1 MAKFFV
7 NGKWKR
13 RAVTALSVTLCLSL
27 SMGILSACG
36 GNETDGGDEEE
47 DPVATETDTQL
58 LKNGNFE
65 FYSDKETEREDK
77 RTFLYSP
84 TSWSFTSGSPSSDT
98 RSGILNLD
106 EFDDLTKQGREFA
119 DVADAYAHW
128 EDENVTVYD
137 RLKFLD
143 EKKDDIKNLASD
155 SEEKKLFDKYN
166 YSMDFEDVKALS
178 EYFAKEGTEQLAPAH
193 ATEGEGAVEDE
204 NHLLM
209 IHNYTKTNN
218 VVGTGQ
224 YYTSGTTITLQAGT
238 AAEVSVWVRTDDLY
252 HYGYDTDKTEG
263 DETIPAEHP
272 DGIPVENYA
281 GAYIGVTNTVGGTTL
296 DQMQIKNINTKGE
309 WQKYTV
315 YVQANT
321 YATSTF
327 KIVLGL
333 GQSSSD
339 NRYEAVNGYAFFDD
353 VSCKI
358 LDAKDF
364 PLLDNGNTCDLT
376 TEKEDKTFPAACKET
391 DTDADRTYSL
401 DLKGEMDF
409 WYLPT
414 GNVTVDETTELSGN
428 EERKAPVEKGPHDIT
443 EFTTFEGLKNQ
454 VNSNNYLK
462 NIFDKDFEDRF
473 FKGNGDRSDDVI
485 MLLSA
490 SGAPFTATMKNDA
503 FTLGPDERM
512 LLSFFVK
519 TSSIRSGMSGAGI
532 TLVDGVNETSIS
544 PFDSTTVNTVDVD
557 EDTKDIYKGWV
568 QCFFFV
574 ENDTNAE
581 KTFSLKFTYG
591 PTAVAGTT
599 KSNYCD
605 GYAAFANF
613 EYIKDIDSKLFGYAS
628 TGTYAKKVSLTG
640 EVTPT
645 HSFDSAS
652 ITSDIEHGFA
662 TPVSFTG
669 VQSGSISMVPE
680 GTPNPTISELNAIGV
695 YTGLLNAKHQ
705 DNYIHNEWSGA
716 LPQADIDGTDWW
728 YKAFYDKDNPSKVPN
743 QPLVILNTD
752 GKDENGNTVA
762 SADQPSYGYLN
773 KTETLSAN
781 SYRKISLRVKLS
793 ANATATVYLI
803 DTSDAK
809 KGYNDT
815 LKPVVPKVTYWYDDD
830 GNICTKDPSKD
841 DFNKRTD
848 IAFYKEDNG
857 LYTRAGETD
866 GTYYAN
872 LQNYGTDGNGNK
884 ITSDETIAYYAH
896 NGAFWAYYDKDKTGD
911 SAYTQQVKDLQ
922 EAKGFDSDWIRY
934 SAPADETLG
943 KFVSSVTVKGSA
955 DNADNADNADGWTD
969 VVFYLRTGSEQKTF
983 RLEVWAGTRNDSEG
997 NGLPANSYVIFDE
1010 YKSESISDYS
1020 DILSEAVAELKDN
1033 AGIADKDNL
1042 TEGALYYTFTYYDS
1056 PSYLRY
1062 DATRD
1067 EEKLGDPHGS
1077 YKQSAYSEQLIA
1089 LLYGENTLFLDYS
1102 AYNVSVPEDD
1112 LGGGEEEETPEES
1125 KGGSDANVW
1134 LLIASGSVAAAL
1146 VFAIVAVIVQRAI
1159 KASRKNA
1166 KPKKPKNKTK
1176 LKLVKDDSEDE
1187 E

>member
-13 RAVTALSVTLCLSL
+13 RAITALSLTLCLSL
-27 SMGILSACG
+27 SMGVLAACG
-36 GNETDGGDEEE
+36 GNENDDGDDTD

-106 EFDDLTKQGREFA
+106 EFNDLTKSGREFA
-119 DVADAYAHW
+119 DVADAFAHW
-128 EDENVTVYD
+128 KDDDVTVYD
-137 RLKFLD
+137 RLKFLED
-143 EKKDDIKNLASD
+143 KKDDIKNLASD

-166 YSMDFEDVKALS
+166 YSMDFEDVEALS
-178 EYFAKEGTEQLAPAH
+178 EYFAKEGTKKLAPAH
-193 ATEGEGAVEDE
+193 ATEGEGAIEDE

-209 IHNYTKTNN
+209 IHNHTKTNN

-224 YYTSGTTITLQAGT
+224 YYTSGTTITLEAGT
-238 AAEVSVWVRTDDLY
+238 AAEVSVWVRTDELY

-272 DGIPVENYA
+272 DGIAVENYA

-358 LDAKDF
+358 IDAKSF
-364 PLLDNGNTCDLT
+364 PDVEQNCDLT
-376 TEKEDKTFPAACKET
+376 SEKEEKTF
-391 DTDADRTYSL
+391 DATGTKSDEERTYSL
-401 DLKGEMDF
+401 DLKGDADF
-409 WYLPT
+409 EYLPS
-414 GNVTVDETTELSGN
+414 GNVTADETTELSGN
-428 EERKAPVEKGPHDIT
+428 EERKAPVSKGPDDIY
-443 EFTTFEGLKNQ
+443 EQTTFETLKGMS
-454 VNSNNYLK
+454 NSYLK
-462 NIFDKDFEDRF
+462 HIFEKDFEDRF

-490 SGAPFTATMKNDA
+490 SGAPFTATMTNDE
-503 FTLGPDERM
+503 FTLQKDERI
-512 LLSFFVK
+512 LISFFVK
-519 TSSIRSGMSGAGI
+519 TSSIRSGMSGAGV

-557 EDTKDIYKGWV
+557 EDNKDIYKGWV

-574 ENDTNAE
+574 ENETDSQ

-613 EYIKDIDSKLFGYAS
+613 EYIKNIDSKLFGYAS

-645 HSFDSAS
+645 QKFDDAS
-652 ITSDIEHGFA
+652 ITSNIEQGFA

-669 VQSGSISMVPE
+669 VQSGSISMVPN
-680 GTPNPTISELNAIGV
+680 GTPNPTVEELKEKGV
-695 YTGLLNAKHQ
+695 FAGLLNAKWQ
-705 DNYIHNEWSGA
+705 SNYEKESWSGI
-716 LPQADIDGTDWW
+716 LPQANGGSDWW
-728 YKAFYDKDNPSKVPN
+728 QNVFYDKENPAKVAN
-743 QPLVILNTD
+743 QPLVILNN
-752 GKDENGNTVA
+752 GDEA
-762 SADQPSYGYLN
+762 QPSYGYLN

-793 ANATATVYLI
+793 ADATATVYLI

-815 LKPVVPKVTYWYDDD
+815 LKPIVPKVTYWYDDE

-848 IAFYKEDNG
+848 IAFYKQDNG
-857 LYTRAGETD
+857 LYTRVGET
-866 GTYYAN
+866 GGAYYAN
-872 LQNYGTDGNGNK
+872 LQNYATDDNGNK

-896 NGAFWAYYDKDKTGD
+896 GGKFWAYYDKTKTGD
-911 SAYTQQVKDLQ
+911 AAYTQEVKDLQ
-922 EAKGFDSDWIRY
+922 EASGFDGSWIRY
-934 SAPADETLG
+934 NAPSDETLG
-943 KFVSSVTVKGSA
+943 KFVSSVTVKGSE
-955 DNADNADNADGWTD
+955 DNVHGWTD
-969 VVFYLRTGSEQKTF
+969 VTFYLRSGSEQKTF

-997 NGLPANSYVIFDE
+997 NGLAKQSYVIFDD

-1020 DILSEAVAELKDN
+1020 DVLNEAVAELKDK
-1033 AGIADKDNL
+1033 AGIGDKDNL

-1056 PSYLRY
+1056 PTYLRY
-1062 DATRD
+1062 DATKD

-1077 YKQSAYSEQLIA
+1077 YKQSGYSEQLIA
-1089 LLYGENTLFLDYS
+1089 LLYNDNTLFLDYS

-1112 LGGGEEEETPEES
+1112 LGTGDDEEEPTEEES
-1125 KGGSDANVW
+1125 GSDANVW

-1166 KPKKPKNKTK
+1166 KAKQPKKKTK
-1176 LKLVKDDSEDE
+1176 LKIVKDDGEDE

>member
-7 NGKWKR
+7 NGKWKKR
-13 RAVTALSVTLCLSL
+13 SITALSVTLCLSL
-27 SMGILSACG
+27 SMGILAACG
-36 GNETDGGDEEE
+36 GKTTDDDDNKDD

-98 RSGILNLD
+98 RSGILNLN
-106 EFDDLTKQGREFA
+106 EFDDLTKSGREFA
-119 DVADAYAHW
+119 DVADAFAHW
-128 EDENVTVYD
+128 KDDDVTVYD
-137 RLKFLD
+137 RLKFLND
-143 EKKDDIKNLASD
+143 KKDDIKNLASD

-166 YSMDFEDVKALS
+166 YSMDFEDVEALS
-178 EYFAKEGTEQLAPAH
+178 EYFAKEDTKKLAPAH
-193 ATEGEGAVEDE
+193 ATEGEGAIEDE

-238 AAEVSVWVRTDDLY
+238 AAEVSVWVRTDELY

-263 DETIPAEHP
+263 ENTTPAEHP
-272 DGIPVENYA
+272 EGIPVENYA

-364 PLLDNGNTCDLT
+364 PAVEHNCDLT
-376 TEKEDKTFPAACKET
+376 SEKKDKTF
-391 DTDADRTYSL
+391 DATLLQSDTYSL
-401 DLKGEMDF
+401 DLKGDTAFE
-409 WYLPT
+409 YLPT
-414 GNVTVDETTELSGN
+414 GTVDVKETTELSGN
-428 EERKAPVEKGPHDIT
+428 EERKAPVTGDGRDIH
-443 EFTTFEGLKNQ
+443 EFTTFEELKSQ
-454 VNSNNYLK
+454 LNNPYLK
-462 NIFDKDFEDRF
+462 NIYEKDFGDRF

-485 MLLSA
+485 LLLSA
-490 SGAPFTATMKNDA
+490 SGAPYTATMTNDK
-503 FTLGPDERM
+503 FTLQKDERM
-512 LLSFFVK
+512 LISFFVK

-544 PFDSTTVNTVDVD
+544 PFDSTTVNKVDVD
-557 EDTKDIYKGWV
+557 DDTKDIYKGWV

-574 ENDTNAE
+574 ENDTDTQ

-613 EYIKDIDSKLFGYAS
+613 EYVKDISSTLFGYAS

-645 HSFDSAS
+645 HSFDDAS
-652 ITSDIEHGFA
+652 VTSKIDEGFA

-669 VQSGSISMVPE
+669 VQSGSISMVPN
-680 GTPNPTISELNAIGV
+680 GTPNPTTSELNEKGV
-695 YTGLLNAKHQ
+695 YAGLLNAKHQ
-705 DNYIHNEWSGA
+705 SNYQGLSWSGL
-716 LPQADIDGTDWW
+716 LPQASGGSDWW
-728 YKAFYDKDNPSKVPN
+728 QKAFYDKNNPAKVAN
-743 QPLVILNTD
+743 QPLVILN
-752 GKDENGNTVA
+752 NGDA
-762 SADQPSYGYLN
+762 AQPSYGYLN

-781 SYRKISLRVKLS
+781 SYRKVSLRVKLS

-809 KGYNDT
+809 KGYNNE
-815 LKPVVPKVTYWYDDD
+815 LKPVMPKVTYWYDDE

-857 LYTRAGETD
+857 LYTRVGET
-866 GTYYAN
+866 GGAYYAN
-872 LQNYGTDGNGNK
+872 LQNYETDGNGNK

-896 NGAFWAYYDKDKTGD
+896 GGAFWAYYDKTKTGD
-911 SAYTQQVKDLQ
+911 AAYTQQVKDLQ
-922 EAKGFDSDWIRY
+922 EATGFDVNWIRY

-955 DNADNADNADGWTD
+955 DNVDGWTD
-969 VVFYLRTGSEQKTF
+969 VTFYLRTGSEQKTF

-997 NGLPANSYVIFDE
+997 KGLASKSYVIFDD
-1010 YKSESISDYS
+1010 YKSESISDYT
-1020 DILSEAVAELKDN
+1020 DVLNEAVAELKDK

-1056 PSYLRY
+1056 PTYLRY

-1077 YKQSAYSEQLIA
+1077 YKQSTYSEQLIA
-1089 LLYGENTLFLDYS
+1089 LLYNENTLFLDYS

-1112 LGGGEEEETPEES
+1112 LGGDDEDETPEEN

-1176 LKLVKDDSEDE
+1176 LKIVKDDSDE